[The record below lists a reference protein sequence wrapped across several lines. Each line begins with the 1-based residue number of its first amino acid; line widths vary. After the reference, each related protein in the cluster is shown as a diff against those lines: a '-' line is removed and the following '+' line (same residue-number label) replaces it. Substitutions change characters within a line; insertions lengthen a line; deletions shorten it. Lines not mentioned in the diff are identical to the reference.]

1 MPLELINSLALSCL
15 TVHVCDRDQLPC
27 HALRAPQYARTHA
40 RTRARTHTH
49 THTHTQGYKLDLKAT
64 SYKQLSKFLT
74 AMEKKKLLKCKK
86 VCARVHVCVRLRACA
101 CVCV

>member
-1 MPLELINSLALSCL
+1 VSC
-15 TVHVCDRDQLPC
+15 P
-27 HALRAPQYARTHA
+27 ARAPIRTHARTHA
-40 RTRARTHTH
+40 RAHSHTH